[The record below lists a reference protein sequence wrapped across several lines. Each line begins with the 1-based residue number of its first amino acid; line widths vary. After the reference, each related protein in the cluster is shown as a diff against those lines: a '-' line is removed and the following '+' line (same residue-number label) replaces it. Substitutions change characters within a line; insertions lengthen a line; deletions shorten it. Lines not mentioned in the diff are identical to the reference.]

1 MSYKV
6 LARFATTATLLVLA
20 ACQTTTGGSS
30 DGGKWKNLGASA
42 NQNVTHEIDTA
53 SIKRNG
59 DMVAYRTRMV
69 LKNAGMESTPNL
81 PAFKTGINQYQCS
94 AKTKPTAL
102 PILSCAMLLVRLCT
116 NKRLARKCLCN
127 ASPQARLHKNN
138 LIQCVLNLRG
148 RV

>member
-69 LKNAGMESTPNL
+69 LKNTGMESTPNL
-81 PAFKTGINQYQCS
+81 PAFKTGINQYQ
-94 AKTKPTAL
+94 
-102 PILSCAMLLVRLCT
+102 MLRARSCT
-116 NKRLARKCLCN
+116 NRRLAIKCLYN

>member
-6 LARFATTATLLVLA
+6 LARIATITTLLVLA
-20 ACQTTTGGSS
+20 ACQTPNTGSN

-81 PAFKTGINQYQCS
+81 PAFKTGINQYQMQCKN
-94 AKTKPTAL
+94 KTYRITDTEL
-102 PILSCAMLLVRLCT
+102 R
-116 NKRLARKCLCN
+116 N
-127 ASPQARLHKNN
+127 ASGAVVYQQTFGNQVPLQRITAGSPAQK
-138 LIQCVLNLRG
+138 QFDSVCT
-148 RV
+148 

>member
-6 LARFATTATLLVLA
+6 LARFATTAALVVLV
-20 ACQTTTGGSS
+20 ACQTTTGGSN

-81 PAFKTGINQYQCS
+81 PAFKTGINQYQMYCKN
-94 AKTKPTAL
+94 KTYRITDTELRNATGAVVYQQTFGSQVPLQRITAGS
-102 PILSCAMLLVRLCT
+102 PAQKQYDSVCT
-116 NKRLARKCLCN
+116 
-127 ASPQARLHKNN
+127 
-138 LIQCVLNLRG
+138 
-148 RV
+148 

>member
-6 LARFATTATLLVLA
+6 LARIATITTLLVLA
-20 ACQTTTGGSS
+20 ACQTPNTGSN

-81 PAFKTGINQYQCS
+81 PAFKTGINQYQMQCKN
-94 AKTKPTAL
+94 KTYRITDTELRNAAGAVVYQQTFGNQVPLQRITAGS
-102 PILSCAMLLVRLCT
+102 PAQKQFDSVCT
-116 NKRLARKCLCN
+116 
-127 ASPQARLHKNN
+127 
-138 LIQCVLNLRG
+138 
-148 RV
+148 

>member
-30 DGGKWKNLGASA
+30 DGGKWKNIGASA

-59 DMVAYRTRMV
+59 DMVSYRTRMV
-69 LKNAGMESTPNL
+69 LKNAGLESTPNL
-81 PAFKTGINQYQCS
+81 PAFKTGINQYQMSCRN
-94 AKTKPTAL
+94 KTYRITDTELRNAAGAVVYQQAFGAQVPLQRITAGS
-102 PILSCAMLLVRLCT
+102 PAQKQFDSVCT
-116 NKRLARKCLCN
+116 
-127 ASPQARLHKNN
+127 
-138 LIQCVLNLRG
+138 
-148 RV
+148 

>member
-53 SIKRNG
+53 SKKHNG

-81 PAFKTGINQYQCS
+81 PAFKTGINQYQMQCKN
-94 AKTKPTAL
+94 KTYRITDTEL
-102 PILSCAMLLVRLCT
+102 R
-116 NKRLARKCLCN
+116 N
-127 ASPQARLHKNN
+127 ASGAVVYQQTFGNQVPLQRITAGSPAQK
-138 LIQCVLNLRG
+138 QFDSVCT
-148 RV
+148 